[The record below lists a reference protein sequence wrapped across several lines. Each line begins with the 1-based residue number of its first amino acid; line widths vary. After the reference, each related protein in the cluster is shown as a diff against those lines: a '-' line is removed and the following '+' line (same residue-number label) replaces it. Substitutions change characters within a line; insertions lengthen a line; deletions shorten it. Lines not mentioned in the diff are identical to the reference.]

1 MTSWGSP
8 ISTHLATYKNKNAR
22 ISCHW
27 CVGSK
32 MKFRSSVR
40 GDLHLCPQK
49 RGKERLTPGKPNS
62 YSPKPTREIK
72 GTTES
77 GLKNLKTGNLI
88 STTLKFSKE
97 SNHKTKK
104 KNIWSPILAQRLK
117 CDSTKQKIFTQRI
130 LRLIHDIW
138 HKCFKLSINC
148 VQSNSTILGSKLTL

>member
-104 KNIWSPILAQRLK
+104 KHIWSPILAQRLK
-117 CDSTKQKIFTQRI
+117 CDSTKQKIFTQR
-130 LRLIHDIW
+130 
-138 HKCFKLSINC
+138 
-148 VQSNSTILGSKLTL
+148 GY